1 MAEPGQGRARKA
13 PAKKPAARATVRTS
27 STPRT
32 KAAQPAKATKTA
44 KTAKTTKTAKATKAA
59 QPAKARKPRAAIAGA
74 TATTKP
80 ALRVV
85 RTPERPRRDAAAA
98 SRRSIAL
105 LLIPTALLTV
115 LGLAMVLSAGSI
127 SAVEGYGTSFWYFNR
142 QAIYAVAGVLAMVV
156 AARLPHTVWQKL
168 AVPMMIAVLP
178 LMIIALHPSSGT
190 ALYGASRWIDLG
202 PVTLQPSEFMKLA
215 LVAFTATILTKK
227 WNKLD
232 DLGHLAIPLA
242 PVVLVVALLVILQRD
257 LGTTVILCGSVFL
270 MMFAAGVRMKYLVV
284 SGGVGVAAAAILV
297 FGEGY
302 RRARFVDAYLN
313 PWADRMGDGYQ
324 LIQGLIALGSGG
336 WFGVGLGASR
346 QKWDYLPNAHSDFIF
361 AIVGEEL
368 GLVGA
373 FVVMI
378 AFGVLLYAGT
388 RIAMQAPDTFG
399 RLLAAGI
406 TSWIG
411 LQTIINLGAVTGL
424 LPITGV
430 PLPLLSF
437 GGTAL
442 VVTLAG
448 IGVLVSIARSSA
460 PARKG
465 TRRRGRARAAA
476 PKARS

>member
-1 MAEPGQGRARKA
+1 MAEPGRGRTRKA
-13 PAKKPAARATVRTS
+13 PAKKPASRATVRTS
-27 STPRT
+27 STGR
-32 KAAQPAKATKTA
+32 KVAQATGSTARPQTSKT
-44 KTAKTTKTAKATKAA
+44 
-59 QPAKARKPRAAIAGA
+59 RKPSERSAKSASM
-74 TATTKP
+74 TRPT
-80 ALRVV
+80 LRVV
-85 RTPERPRRDAAAA
+85 RTPQRPRHDAVAA
-98 SRRSIAL
+98 SRHSVAL

-142 QAIYAVAGVLAMVV
+142 QLIYAVAGALAMVV

-168 AVPMMIAVLP
+168 AVPMMVVVLP

-215 LVAFTATILTKK
+215 LVAFTATVLTNK

-232 DLGHLAIPLA
+232 DLGHLVIPLA
-242 PVVLVVALLVILQRD
+242 PVVLVIALLVVLQRD

-270 MMFAAGVRMKYLVV
+270 MMFAAGVRMKYLAA
-284 SGGVGVAAAAILV
+284 SGCIGLAAAAILI
-297 FGEGY
+297 FGEAY

-373 FVVMI
+373 FLVMV
-378 AFGVLLYAGT
+378 AFGVLLYAGI
-388 RIAMQAPDTFG
+388 RIAMRAPDTFG

-448 IGVLVSIARSSA
+448 IGVLVSIARASA

-465 TRRRGRARAAA
+465 ARGGGRVRTAAR
-476 PKARS
+476 KARP